1 MLAIGT
7 KPSGLRCSYW
17 WCLNDSDSLNNLLLV
32 RLCAGT
38 VEVADDGSHTSLVA
52 HSGSKVDWLRGVI
65 LGEPG

>member
-32 RLCAGT
+32 
-38 VEVADDGSHTSLVA
+38 
-52 HSGSKVDWLRGVI
+52 
-65 LGEPG
+65 